1 MDFKDQEVRVSVPF
15 LKWFVV
21 WSFSGV
27 IACAAYG
34 EEKRDPKAKTLS
46 LHKAPPAYVRNAKD
60 DSKWPEMIRDGIDAA
75 RKYFGNYGPVYVY
88 ILGHEDKTLN
98 SDAFHREIVDAY
110 CRHRCGDSKKELQA
124 CKSAHGAELV
134 KKALSGRGDAY
145 LSFVDRTDPPIAELV
160 FVNPHEFRDPYLYTR
175 GIHEYTHVF
184 QRSFP
189 RTSTWMAEGGAEF
202 FAAYLGEKHG
212 WEKFH
217 DAMKAFM
224 RNVHRVEDPELDI
237 EDMEDVDEAPPE
249 VKKYY
254 RHLAYDAGAW
264 AFAFMIHKSKR
275 RSIAD
280 TTKILY
286 PLVAKHGWERA
297 LVEFA
302 QVDDKRTFYRAFNE
316 FLKTP
321 LDAQLEI
328 LATLEE

>member
-1 MDFKDQEVRVSVPF
+1 MNTQSTF
-15 LKWFVV
+15 LKLFVGGA
-21 WSFSGV
+21 FFTV
-27 IACAAYG
+27 ILCSARS
-34 EEKRDPKAKTLS
+34 EEKLEPEKKILS
-46 LHKAPPAYVRNAKD
+46 RHKAPPTYVRNEKD
-60 DSKWPEMIRDGIDAA
+60 NSKWPGMIRNGIDVA

-88 ILGHEDKTLN
+88 ILGHKDKALN
-98 SDAFHREIVDAY
+98 SEDFHLELVDAY
-110 CRHRCGDSKKELQA
+110 CRHRCGDSRKEL
-124 CKSAHGAELV
+124 KSCRSGPGAELV

-145 LSFVDRTDPPIAELV
+145 LSFIGDTDPPIAELV
-160 FVNPHEFRDPYLYTR
+160 FINPHEFRDPYLYTR

-184 QRSFP
+184 QHSFP
-189 RTSTWMAEGGAEF
+189 TTPTWMTEGGAEF

-212 WEKFH
+212 WEKFR
-217 DAMKAFM
+217 DAMKEFM
-224 RNVHRVEDPELDI
+224 KNVRRVEDPGLGI
-237 EDMEDVDEAPPE
+237 ENMEDVDKAPPA

-280 TTKILY
+280 TRKILY

-302 QVDDKRTFYRAFNE
+302 QVKDKQTFYRAFGD

-321 LDAQLEI
+321 LEAQLKMLE
-328 LATLEE
+328 TLED